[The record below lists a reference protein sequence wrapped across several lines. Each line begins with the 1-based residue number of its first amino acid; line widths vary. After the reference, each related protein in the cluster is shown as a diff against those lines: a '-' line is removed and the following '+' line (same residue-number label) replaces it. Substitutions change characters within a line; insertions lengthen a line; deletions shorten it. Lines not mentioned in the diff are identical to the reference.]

1 MGLIMP
7 NENRNPERLDT
18 PCLLSE
24 TSPIESLKKSA
35 VHDITERI
43 EKERKNKI
51 KRLDK
56 WFEDLEAEKLQAHTL
71 KKLIRFQR
79 INAPG
84 YTMRICNTT
93 PISVINPLIENEGV
107 KMNITE
113 YSYGMSGL
121 NRCKNPFCS
130 LCNRSRAG
138 ERAHRL
144 RQGITGA
151 MLKKYPVYFVTFT
164 IPRSRSIEAQKDE
177 IKRRWK
183 RMNNL
188 FQSFRR
194 DRDTQVFTAKALDIT
209 FNPYVKTAR
218 YHLHIHAIV
227 VLSQDIP
234 DFEDLAVRT
243 WLNANHR
250 DCKASHKS
258 QDIQRVGLTSKDRRR
273 VGRYVAKMAGLA
285 LEITHGQRKEAKSK
299 NSWTLSEIMQQERHD
314 GRKLGL
320 EKAKEIYQ
328 EFLNG
333 MYRVRTLDVSRN
345 WNTLFEDTEAEE
357 EQYKIS
363 IEIPLDKWF
372 MLREDWVLIAEKI
385 QFEIFQNS
393 LLYNGK
399 PDHLRVYQV
408 LKEAR
413 DFIDNLE
420 RRRDIV
426 WFLQTQFD

>member
-1 MGLIMP
+1 MP
-7 NENRNPERLDT
+7 NENRNRSALDT
-18 PCLLSE
+18 QCLLSE
-24 TSPIESLKKSA
+24 SNIKESFRKSA
-35 VHDITERI
+35 VHDIVERI

-56 WFEDLEAEKLQAHTL
+56 WFDDLEGEKLQAHTL

-79 INAPG
+79 INAPSK
-84 YTMRICNTT
+84 TMRICNTT
-93 PISVINPLIENEGV
+93 PISLINPLIENEGV

-130 LCNRSRAG
+130 MCNRSRAG

-144 RQGITGA
+144 KQGITGA

-164 IPRSRSIEAQKDE
+164 IPRSQNIEAQKEE

-194 DRDTQVFTAKALDIT
+194 DRDIQVYTAKALDIT

-218 YHLHIHAIV
+218 YHLHIHGIV
-227 VLSQDIP
+227 VLSEDIEVV
-234 DFEDLAVRT
+234 DELMVRT

-299 NSWTLSEIMQQERHD
+299 NSWSLSEIMQQERHD

-320 EKAKEIYQ
+320 EKAKEIYS
-328 EFLNG
+328 EFLAG
-333 MYRVRTLDVSRN
+333 MKRVRTLDVSRN
-345 WNTLFEDTEAEE
+345 WDDLFQDTEAEK
-357 EQYKIS
+357 EQVKIS
-363 IEIPLDKWF
+363 IEIEPLKWYKV
-372 MLREDWVLIAEKI
+372 REDWVLIAEKI

-393 LLYNGK
+393 FLYNGET
-399 PDHLRVYQV
+399 DHLRVYKV

-413 DFIDNLE
+413 HFIDNLE
-420 RRRDIV
+420 RKEDII